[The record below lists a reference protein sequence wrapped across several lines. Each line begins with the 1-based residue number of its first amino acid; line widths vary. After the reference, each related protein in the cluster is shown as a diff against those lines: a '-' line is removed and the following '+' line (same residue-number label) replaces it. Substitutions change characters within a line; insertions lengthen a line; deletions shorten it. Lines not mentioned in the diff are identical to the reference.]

1 MNFLPRTRFVYDQEK
16 GPSSWKRL
24 LFLSP
29 QRTLVAGTPLLL
41 GTVGEIICERS
52 GILNL
57 GVEGVMAVG
66 AVSAFIVTHY
76 TGNPWLG
83 AFVAAILAGM
93 LIFNCPCFC
102 FREPAIQ
109 SGGLRPGSDHAG
121 FGNRRSI
128 GKNRMW
134 EKPLAVKIDVLPIP
148 VLADIPFVG
157 PVLFKQSPFFYLAIV
172 LAIGAW
178 FILEHTLIGIRVRST
193 GENPKAT
200 ETQGVNIALIRYW
213 SVIIGGAFSAM
224 AGAHLSISY
233 SKSWI
238 EGMTAGRGWIVI
250 ALTIFALWNPLRAI
264 IGAFL
269 FGGIF
274 VLQYLL
280 QPVGI
285 SPNFLA
291 MLPYMATLL
300 VLLVGGLR
308 DRRRLNAPAMLAEP
322 YRRGER

>member
-1 MNFLPRTRFVYDQEK
+1 MEEIVI
-16 GPSSWKRL
+16 SVA
-24 LFLSP
+24 
-29 QRTLVAGTPLLL
+29 QRTLVAGTPLLI
-41 GTVGEIICERS
+41 GTIGEIVCERS

-66 AVSAFIVTHY
+66 AVTAFIVTHH

-83 AFVAAILAGM
+83 LCAAILAGM
-93 LIFNCPCFC
+93 LVSSIHAF
-102 FREPAIQ
+102 ASVTLQ
-109 SGGLRPGSDHAG
+109 SNQVVSGLALTMLGLGLAG
-121 FGNRRSI
+121 LL
-128 GKNRMW
+128 GKPYVG
-134 EKPLAVKIDVLPIP
+134 KPLAVKINAMPIP
-148 VLADIPFVG
+148 YLSDIPVVG
-157 PVLFKQSPFFYLAIV
+157 PVLFNQSPFFYMAVLLAIV
-172 LAIGAW
+172 VW
-178 FILEHTLIGIRVRST
+178 FILEHTLFGICIRST

-200 ETQGVNIALIRYW
+200 ETQGVNVSYVRYF

-224 AGAHLSISY
+224 AGAHLSTSY

-250 ALTIFALWNPLRAI
+250 ALTIFALWNPARAI
-264 IGAFL
+264 FGAFL

-280 QPVGI
+280 QPLGI

-291 MLPYMATLL
+291 MLPYIATLL
-300 VLLVGGLR
+300 VLLVGGFR
-308 DRRRLNAPAMLAEP
+308 DSRRLNAPAMLGEP

>member
-1 MNFLPRTRFVYDQEK
+1 MEEIIISVV
-16 GPSSWKRL
+16 
-24 LFLSP
+24 

-41 GTVGEIICERS
+41 GTVGEIISERS
-52 GILNL
+52 GVLNL

-66 AVSAFIVTHY
+66 AVSAFIVTHH

-83 AFVAAILAGM
+83 LGAAILAGM
-93 LIFNCPCFC
+93 LISIIHAF
-102 FREPAIQ
+102 ASVSLQ
-109 SGGLRPGSDHAG
+109 SNQVVSGLALTMLGLGMAG
-121 FGNRRSI
+121 LL
-128 GKNRMW
+128 GKPYVG
-134 EKPLAVKIDVLPIP
+134 KPLAVKINAMPIP
-148 VLADIPFVG
+148 FLSDIPIVG
-157 PVLFKQSPFFYLAIV
+157 PVLFNQSPFFYMALL
-172 LAIGAW
+172 LAIGVW
-178 FILEHTLIGIRVRST
+178 FMLEHTLLGIRIRSA

-200 ETQGVNIALIRYW
+200 ETQGVNVSLIRYL
-213 SVIIGGAFSAM
+213 SVIAAGGFSAM

-250 ALTIFALWNPLRAI
+250 ALTIFALWNPMRAVV
-264 IGAFL
+264 GAFL

-274 VLQYLL
+274 VLQYML
-280 QPVGI
+280 QPLGI

-291 MLPYMATLL
+291 MLPYLATLL

-308 DRRRLNAPAMLAEP
+308 DSRRLNAPAMLAEP

>member
-1 MNFLPRTRFVYDQEK
+1 MEDIIMSVV
-16 GPSSWKRL
+16 
-24 LFLSP
+24 

-66 AVSAFIVTHY
+66 AVTAFIVTHH

-83 AFVAAILAGM
+83 LCAAIIAGM
-93 LIFNCPCFC
+93 LISIVHAF
-102 FREPAIQ
+102 ASVSLQ
-109 SGGLRPGSDHAG
+109 SNQVVSGLALTMLGLGVAG
-121 FGNRRSI
+121 LV
-128 GKNRMW
+128 GKPYVG
-134 EKPLAVKIDVLPIP
+134 KPLAIKINAMAIPFLSDIP
-148 VLADIPFVG
+148 VVG
-157 PVLFKQSPFFYLAIV
+157 PVLFNQSPFLYMAVL

-178 FILEHTLIGIRVRST
+178 FVLEHTLLGIRIRST

-200 ETQGVNIALIRYW
+200 ETQGVNVSLVRYLC
-213 SVIIGGAFSAM
+213 VLVGGGFSAM

-250 ALTIFALWNPLRAI
+250 ALTIFALWNPLRAMV
-264 IGAFL
+264 GAFL

-274 VLQYLL
+274 VLQYML
-280 QPVGI
+280 QPLGI

-291 MLPYMATLL
+291 MLPYMVTLI

-308 DRRRLNAPAMLAEP
+308 DSRRLNAPAMLAEP
-322 YRRGER
+322 YRRGDR

>member
-1 MNFLPRTRFVYDQEK
+1 MEAI
-16 GPSSWKRL
+16 L
-24 LFLSP
+24 LSVG
-29 QRTLVAGTPLLL
+29 QRTLVAGTPLLI

-66 AVSAFIVTHY
+66 AVTAYIVTYH
-76 TGNPWLG
+76 TGSPWLG
-83 AFVAAILAGM
+83 LCVAIIAGM
-93 LIFNCPCFC
+93 LISLLHAF
-102 FREPAIQ
+102 ASVSLQ
-109 SGGLRPGSDHAG
+109 SNQVVSGLALTMLGLGMSG
-121 FGNRRSI
+121 LL
-128 GKNRMW
+128 GKPYVG
-134 EKPLAVKIDVLPIP
+134 KPLAVKIDTLAIP
-148 VLADIPFVG
+148 LLSRIPLVG
-157 PVLFKQSPFFYLAIV
+157 PMVFDQTPFFYMAVL

-178 FILEHTLIGIRVRST
+178 FVLEHTLLGIRIRSC

-200 ETQGVNIALIRYW
+200 ETQGVNVSLIRYLC
-213 SVIIGGAFSAM
+213 VVVGGGCSAM

-233 SKSWI
+233 SNAWI

-250 ALTIFALWNPLRAI
+250 ALTIFSLWNPLRAI
-264 IGAFL
+264 LGAFL

-274 VLQYLL
+274 VLQYLM
-280 QPVGI
+280 QPLGI

-291 MLPYMATLL
+291 MLPYLATLM
-300 VLLVGGLR
+300 VLLAGGLR

>member
-1 MNFLPRTRFVYDQEK
+1 METI
-16 GPSSWKRL
+16 L
-24 LFLSP
+24 LSVGE
-29 QRTLVAGTPLLL
+29 RTLVAGTPLLI

-66 AVSAFIVTHY
+66 AVTAYIVTY
-76 TGNPWLG
+76 NTGSPWLG
-83 AFVAAILAGM
+83 LCAAIVAGM
-93 LIFNCPCFC
+93 LISLLHAF
-102 FREPAIQ
+102 ASVSLQ
-109 SGGLRPGSDHAG
+109 SNQVVSGLALTMLGLGMSG
-121 FGNRRSI
+121 LL
-128 GKNRMW
+128 GKPYVG
-134 EKPLAVKIDVLPIP
+134 KPLAVKIDTLAIPLLARIP
-148 VLADIPFVG
+148 VVG
-157 PVLFKQSPFFYLAIV
+157 PMVFNQTPFFYMAVL

-178 FILEHTLIGIRVRST
+178 FVLEHTLLGIRIRSC

-200 ETQGVNIALIRYW
+200 ETQGVNVSMIRYLC
-213 SVIIGGAFSAM
+213 VIVGGGCSAM

-233 SKSWI
+233 SNSWI

-250 ALTIFALWNPLRAI
+250 ALTIFSLWNPLRAI
-264 IGAFL
+264 VGAFL

-274 VLQYLL
+274 VIQYLL
-280 QPVGI
+280 QPLGI

-291 MLPYMATLL
+291 MLPYLATLM
-300 VLLVGGLR
+300 VLLAGGLR

>member
-1 MNFLPRTRFVYDQEK
+1 MEEIVI
-16 GPSSWKRL
+16 SVA
-24 LFLSP
+24 

-41 GTVGEIICERS
+41 GTIGEIICERS

-66 AVSAFIVTHY
+66 AVSAFIATHS

-83 AFVAAILAGM
+83 LCAAILAGM
-93 LIFNCPCFC
+93 LISIVHAF
-102 FREPAIQ
+102 ASVSLQ
-109 SGGLRPGSDHAG
+109 SNQVVSGLALTMLGLGIAG
-121 FGNRRSI
+121 LL
-128 GKNRMW
+128 GKPYVG
-134 EKPLAVKIDVLPIP
+134 KPLAVKINALPIP
-148 VLADIPFVG
+148 YLADIPFLG
-157 PVLFKQSPFFYLAIV
+157 PVLFNQSPFFYLAIV

-178 FILEHTLIGIRVRST
+178 FVLEYSLVGIRIRSA

-200 ETQGVNIALIRYW
+200 ETQGVDIARIRYW
-213 SVIIGGAFSAM
+213 SVIVGGGFSAM

-264 IGAFL
+264 VGAFL

-280 QPVGI
+280 QPMGI

-291 MLPYMATLL
+291 MLPYMATLF

-308 DRRRLNAPAMLAEP
+308 DPRRLNAPAMLAEP

>member
-1 MNFLPRTRFVYDQEK
+1 MEEILISVV
-16 GPSSWKRL
+16 
-24 LFLSP
+24 

-41 GTVGEIICERS
+41 GTVGEIISERS

-66 AVSAFIVTHY
+66 AVTAFIVTHH
-76 TGNPWLG
+76 TGSPWLG
-83 AFVAAILAGM
+83 LCAAILAGM
-93 LIFNCPCFC
+93 FISIIHAFASVSL
-102 FREPAIQ
+102 Q
-109 SGGLRPGSDHAG
+109 SNQVVSGLALTMLGLGMAG
-121 FGNRRSI
+121 LL
-128 GKNRMW
+128 GKPYVG
-134 EKPLAVKIDVLPIP
+134 KPLAVKINAMPIP
-148 VLADIPFVG
+148 FLSDIPVVG
-157 PVLFKQSPFFYLAIV
+157 PVLFNQSPFFYLAI
-172 LAIGAW
+172 LSAIGVW
-178 FILEHTLIGIRVRST
+178 FMLEHTLLGIRIRSA

-200 ETQGVNIALIRYW
+200 ETQGVNVSRIRYL
-213 SVIIGGAFSAM
+213 SVIAAGGFSAM

-250 ALTIFALWNPLRAI
+250 ALTIFALWNPLRAVL
-264 IGAFL
+264 GAFL

-274 VLQYLL
+274 VLQYML
-280 QPVGI
+280 QPLGI

-291 MLPYMATLL
+291 MLPYLATLL

-308 DRRRLNAPAMLAEP
+308 DSRRLNAPAMLAEP